1 MVPNPPAGAE
11 AQDHLPIEPARGGE
25 IHILE
30 RGGIPQLRVPQ
41 ALRQFPLLTRGPF
54 RVDQQAE
61 AVVKPECCVLTR
73 ASLLIKRRGHRGQV
87 QRVELFDRGVCQHK
101 PPRNTRRRADSRAS
115 ARVGQGPPRRAGAGP
130 AG

>member
-1 MVPNPPAGAE
+1 MMIPNPPAGAE

-61 AVVKPECCVLTR
+61 AVVKLECCVPTR
-73 ASLLIKRRGHRGQV
+73 SSLAVKRRGHRGV
-87 QRVELFDRGVCQHK
+87 VIRVGLLDCGVCW
-101 PPRNTRRRADSRAS
+101 DSS
-115 ARVGQGPPRRAGAGP
+115 LDMYLWLT
-130 AG
+130 